1 MIVNKKRKVS
11 VSKLSLFK
19 NETPTNKNINEL
31 LSFYHKNKILS
42 FFREKK
48 VLVTTFL
55 LSLFLMAT
63 PVFAVEKI
71 DGGNITIESLGTIIK
86 KLATQI
92 QVFGIVLSFIAMVI
106 FVIQFIIGDDETKQR
121 KKKTILYTLGG
132 VALLILIPS
141 LINLIISTLQS

>member
-1 MIVNKKRKVS
+1 MITLKRKRIDPIA
-11 VSKLSLFK
+11 KQSLFAYDK
-19 NETPTNKNINEL
+19 PINNEL
-31 LSFYHKNKILS
+31 LPFYHKNKVLS
-42 FFREKK
+42 FLRKQK
-48 VLVTTFL
+48 VLLSAFL
-55 LSLFLMAT
+55 LSLFLKAT

-92 QVFGIVLSFIAMVI
+92 QVFGIILSFIAMVV

-141 LINLIISTLQS
+141 LINLIITTLQS